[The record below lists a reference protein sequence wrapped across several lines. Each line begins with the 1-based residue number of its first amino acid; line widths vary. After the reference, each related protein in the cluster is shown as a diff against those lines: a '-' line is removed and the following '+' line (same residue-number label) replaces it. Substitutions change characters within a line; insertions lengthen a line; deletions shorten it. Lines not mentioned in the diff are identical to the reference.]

1 MCLLAKFFYLFLSK
15 LLTRTFTMK
24 IKFSLLGFLL
34 FSFYSYSQ
42 FDNGNKSVQISPI
55 KNTPISKSKSTSSK
69 FSPTSPITPNFKD
82 VPLNKEPEIIFQKIG
97 GSKPIDL
104 TMKNDFVNPGAV
116 YQEKLNKNSD
126 GEVLQAFRRNQNLG
140 DFKTKSLFVKIL
152 CRDNQFVDGDRVRIY
167 INDLIIQENVL
178 LEADYQVFEITLKNG
193 FNKIDIEAINQGSSG
208 PNTAEFQVV
217 DDKGASISVNQWNLS
232 TGFKATIVIVKE

>member
-1 MCLLAKFFYLFLSK
+1 MYLLTKFFYLFLSK
-15 LLTRTFTMK
+15 LMIWTFTMK
-24 IKFSLLGFLL
+24 IKFSLMVFLFINSL
-34 FSFYSYSQ
+34 CYSQ
-42 FDNGNKSVQISPI
+42 FDNGNKALQTSPI

-69 FSPTSPITPNFKD
+69 FSPISPITPNFKD
-82 VPLNKEPEIIFQKIG
+82 IPVNKEPEIIFQKIG

-104 TMKNDFVNPGAV
+104 TMKSDFVNPGAI

-126 GEVLQAFRRNQNLG
+126 GEVTQEFRRNQNLG

-178 LEADYQVFEITLKNG
+178 LEGFYQTFEITLKNG

-208 PNTAEFQVV
+208 PNTAEFQVF
-217 DDKGASISVNQWNLS
+217 DDKGASISANQWNLS

>member
-1 MCLLAKFFYLFLSK
+1 
-15 LLTRTFTMK
+15 MK

>member
-1 MCLLAKFFYLFLSK
+1 MIW
-15 LLTRTFTMK
+15 TFTMK
-24 IKFSLLGFLL
+24 IKFSLMVFLFFNSL
-34 FSFYSYSQ
+34 CYSQ
-42 FDNGNKSVQISPI
+42 FDNGNKALQISPI
-55 KNTPISKSKSTSSK
+55 KNTPISKSKSPSSK
-69 FSPTSPITPNFKD
+69 FSPISPITPNFKD
-82 VPLNKEPEIIFQKIG
+82 IPVNKEPEIIFQKIG

-104 TMKNDFVNPGAV
+104 TMKSDFVNPGAI

-126 GEVLQAFRRNQNLG
+126 GEVTQEFRRNQNLG

-178 LEADYQVFEITLKNG
+178 LEGVYQTFEITLKNG

-208 PNTAEFQVV
+208 PNTAEFQVI
-217 DDKGASISVNQWNLS
+217 DDKGVSISVNQWNLS

>member
-1 MCLLAKFFYLFLSK
+1 MI
-15 LLTRTFTMK
+15 RTFTMK
-24 IKFSLLGFLL
+24 IKFSLMVFLFFNSL
-34 FSFYSYSQ
+34 CYSQ
-42 FDNGNKSVQISPI
+42 FDNGNKALQISPI
-55 KNTPISKSKSTSSK
+55 KNTPISKSKSPSSK
-69 FSPTSPITPNFKD
+69 FSPISPIIPNFKD
-82 VPLNKEPEIIFQKIG
+82 IPINKEPEIIFQKIG

-104 TMKNDFVNPGAV
+104 TMKSDFVNPGTI

-126 GEVLQAFRRNQNLG
+126 GEVSQEFRRNQNLG

-178 LEADYQVFEITLKNG
+178 LEGDYKTFEITLKNG

-208 PNTAEFQVV
+208 PNTAEFHVF
-217 DDKGASISVNQWNLS
+217 DDKGVSISANQWNLS
-232 TGFKATIVIVKE
+232 AGFKATIVIVKE

>member
-1 MCLLAKFFYLFLSK
+1 MIW
-15 LLTRTFTMK
+15 TFTMK
-24 IKFSLLGFLL
+24 IKFSLMVFLFFNL
-34 FSFYSYSQ
+34 LCYSQ
-42 FDNGNKSVQISPI
+42 FDNGNKALQISPI
-55 KNTPISKSKSTSSK
+55 KNTPISKSKSPSSK
-69 FSPTSPITPNFKD
+69 FSPISPITPNFKD
-82 VPLNKEPEIIFQKIG
+82 IPVNKEPEIIFQKIG

-104 TMKNDFVNPGAV
+104 TMKSDFVNPGAI

-126 GEVLQAFRRNQNLG
+126 GEVTQEFRRNQNLG

-178 LEADYQVFEITLKNG
+178 LEGFYQTFEITLKNG

-208 PNTAEFQVV
+208 PNTAEFQVF
-217 DDKGASISVNQWNLS
+217 DDKGASISANQWNLS
-232 TGFKATIVIVKE
+232 TGFKASIVIVKE

>member
-1 MCLLAKFFYLFLSK
+1 MI
-15 LLTRTFTMK
+15 RTFTMK
-24 IKFSLLGFLL
+24 IKFSLMVFLFFNL
-34 FSFYSYSQ
+34 LCYSQ
-42 FDNGNKSVQISPI
+42 FDNGNKALQISPI
-55 KNTPISKSKSTSSK
+55 KNTPISKSKSPSSK
-69 FSPTSPITPNFKD
+69 FSPISPITPNFKD
-82 VPLNKEPEIIFQKIG
+82 IPVNKEPEIIFQKIG

-104 TMKNDFVNPGAV
+104 TMKSDFVNPGAI

-126 GEVLQAFRRNQNLG
+126 GEVTQEFRRNQNLG

-178 LEADYQVFEITLKNG
+178 LEGFYQTFEITLKNG

-208 PNTAEFQVV
+208 PNTAEFQVF
-217 DDKGASISVNQWNLS
+217 DDKGASISANQWNLS
-232 TGFKATIVIVKE
+232 TGFKASIVIVKE

>member
-1 MCLLAKFFYLFLSK
+1 MYLLAKFFYLFLSK
-15 LLTRTFTMK
+15 LMIWIFTMK
-24 IKFSLLGFLL
+24 IKISVLVLL
-34 FSFYSYSQ
+34 FFSSLCHSQ
-42 FDNGNKSVQISPI
+42 FDNGNKAVQISPI

-69 FSPTSPITPNFKD
+69 FSPISPISPNFKD
-82 VPLNKEPEIIFQKIG
+82 VPVKKEPEIIFQKIG
-97 GSKPIDL
+97 GSKPLDL
-104 TMKNDFVNPGAV
+104 SMKSDFVNPGAV

-126 GEVLQAFRRNQNLG
+126 GEVSQAFRRNQNLG

-167 INDLIIQENVL
+167 INNLIIQANVL
-178 LEADYQVFEITLKNG
+178 LEGDYQTFEITLNNG

-208 PNTAEFQVV
+208 PNTAEFQVF
-217 DDKGASISVNQWNLS
+217 DDKGVSISANQWNLS

>member
-1 MCLLAKFFYLFLSK
+1 MIG
-15 LLTRTFTMK
+15 TFSMK
-24 IKFSLLGFLL
+24 IKFSVLGFLFFCSL
-34 FSFYSYSQ
+34 CYSQ
-42 FDNGNKSVQISPI
+42 FDNGNKAVQISPI

-69 FSPTSPITPNFKD
+69 FSPISPITPNFKD
-82 VPLNKEPEIIFQKIG
+82 VPVTKEPQIQFQKIG
-97 GSKPIDL
+97 SSKPLDL
-104 TMKNDFVNPGAV
+104 SMKSDFVNPGAI

-126 GEVLQAFRRNQNLG
+126 GEVSQAFRRNQNLG

-167 INDLIIQENVL
+167 INDLIIQGNVL
-178 LEADYQVFEITLKNG
+178 LEGDYKTFEITLRNG

-208 PNTAEFQVV
+208 PNTAEFQVF
-217 DDKGASISVNQWNLS
+217 DDKGASISANQWNLS

>member
-1 MCLLAKFFYLFLSK
+1 MIW
-15 LLTRTFTMK
+15 TFIMK
-24 IKFSLLGFLL
+24 IRFSLLVFLF
-34 FSFYSYSQ
+34 FSSLCYSQ
-42 FDNGNKSVQISPI
+42 FDNGNKALQISPI
-55 KNTPISKSKSTSSK
+55 KNTKISKPKPSTSK
-69 FSPTSPITPNFKD
+69 FSPVSPITPNFKD
-82 VPLNKEPEIIFQKIG
+82 VPVIKEPEIIFQKIG

-104 TMKNDFVNPGAV
+104 TMKSDFVNPGAIF
-116 YQEKLNKNSD
+116 QEKMNKNSD
-126 GEVLQAFRRNQNLG
+126 GEVTQEFRRNQNLG

-178 LEADYQVFEITLKNG
+178 LVGDYQSFEFTLKNG

-208 PNTAEFQVV
+208 PNTAEFQVF
-217 DDKGASISVNQWNLS
+217 DDKGASISSNQWNLS

>member
-1 MCLLAKFFYLFLSK
+1 MYLLTKFFYLFLSK
-15 LLTRTFTMK
+15 LMIWTFTMK
-24 IKFSLLGFLL
+24 IKFSLMVFLFFNL
-34 FSFYSYSQ
+34 LCYSQ
-42 FDNGNKSVQISPI
+42 FDNGNKALQISPI
-55 KNTPISKSKSTSSK
+55 KNTPISKSKSPSSK
-69 FSPTSPITPNFKD
+69 FSPISPITPNFKD
-82 VPLNKEPEIIFQKIG
+82 IPVNKEPEIIFQKIG

-104 TMKNDFVNPGAV
+104 TMKSDFVNPGAI

-126 GEVLQAFRRNQNLG
+126 GEVTQEFRRNQNLG

-178 LEADYQVFEITLKNG
+178 LEGFYQTFEITLKNG

-208 PNTAEFQVV
+208 PNTAEFQVF
-217 DDKGASISVNQWNLS
+217 DDKGASISANQWNLS
-232 TGFKATIVIVKE
+232 TGFKASIVIVKE

>member
-1 MCLLAKFFYLFLSK
+1 MIW
-15 LLTRTFTMK
+15 TFTMK
-24 IKFSLLGFLL
+24 IKFSLMVFLFFNL
-34 FSFYSYSQ
+34 LCYSQ
-42 FDNGNKSVQISPI
+42 FDNGNKALQISPI
-55 KNTPISKSKSTSSK
+55 KNTPISKSKSPSSK
-69 FSPTSPITPNFKD
+69 FSLISPITPNFKD
-82 VPLNKEPEIIFQKIG
+82 IPVNKEPEIIFQKIG

-104 TMKNDFVNPGAV
+104 TMKSDFVNPGAI

-126 GEVLQAFRRNQNLG
+126 GEVTQEFRRNQNLG

-178 LEADYQVFEITLKNG
+178 LEGFYQTFEITLKNG

-208 PNTAEFQVV
+208 PNTAEFQVF
-217 DDKGASISVNQWNLS
+217 DDKGASISANQWNLS